1 MERLNL
7 ENFPQ
12 RVPVPKENTPIDDDG
27 GIKFKINSIEKNIES
42 IERRLGSANEATKRA
57 LEAQIA
63 VKKEE
68 TNELR
73 NSLEKLERKKGI
85 GHA

>member
-12 RVPVPKENTPIDDDG
+12 RVPVPKENTPIDDAG